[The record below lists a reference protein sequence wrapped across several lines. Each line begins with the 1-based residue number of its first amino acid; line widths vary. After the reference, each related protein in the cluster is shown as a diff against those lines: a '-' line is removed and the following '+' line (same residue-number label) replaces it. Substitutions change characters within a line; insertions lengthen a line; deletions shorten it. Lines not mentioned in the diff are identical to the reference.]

1 MTNVTALFNNY
12 ITELQNATDELMNS
26 TGLFDE
32 VTEKTKVNSADLMQ
46 NLQDQVNAYGEYWA
60 VMQQL
65 RERITNE
72 GLGQP
77 SRRWAWTPWAS
88 CRR

>member
-1 MTNVTALFNNY
+1 MIAATQRGALGQKDALEDLIDPKKDLLTNVTALFNNY

-46 NLQDQVNAYGEYWA
+46 NLQD
-60 VMQQL
+60 
-65 RERITNE
+65 R
-72 GLGQP
+72 
-77 SRRWAWTPWAS
+77 
-88 CRR
+88 